1 MKDTEKEIRPWS
13 LWTDL
18 AFLNWITPLCCCCG
32 IHLAAKLYVL
42 AATKGNPPTFP
53 AREGGEAVTKV
64 GGPSLVHQ
72 ICVFALPQSMRR
84 LMDYL
89 GRMAKGEAHLML
101 LTYLLC
107 ELFRLLKKF
116 SFWSMSAPEF
126 SSIQRECDYEVVL
139 VLLSGK

>member
-13 LWTDL
+13 LWIDL
-18 AFLNWITPLCCCCG
+18 SLSNWITPLCCCG

-42 AATKGNPPTFP
+42 AATKGNPLTFP

-84 LMDYL
+84 LTDYL
-89 GRMAKGEAHLML
+89 GRMAKGEARLML
-101 LTYLLC
+101 LTYVLY
-107 ELFRLLKKF
+107 EFFRLLK
-116 SFWSMSAPEF
+116 
-126 SSIQRECDYEVVL
+126 
-139 VLLSGK
+139 